1 MPVLTMF
8 MWQHSAG
15 DPAAIAWLGRGK
27 GAGARLSLQ
36 EQETCWDTSGAFGGL
51 EDLKVITQAA
61 PHYLLSPFL
70 LFLSP
75 FLLFYRLPC
84 CFLDKWSCWVASQ
97 PQIKPHYRAP
107 ETDPLVLGSCPSF
120 PAGRAAP
127 RGPASALTGHAGV
140 FGVLRH
146 PAVMSKPRAKCR
158 AVNSVPGL

>member
-1 MPVLTMF
+1 MF

-70 LFLSP
+70 LFPSP
-75 FLLFYRLPC
+75 FLLFYRLSC
-84 CFLDKWSCWVASQ
+84 CFLDKWGCWVASQ
-97 PQIKPHYRAP
+97 PQIKPHY
-107 ETDPLVLGSCPSF
+107 
-120 PAGRAAP
+120 
-127 RGPASALTGHAGV
+127 
-140 FGVLRH
+140 
-146 PAVMSKPRAKCR
+146 
-158 AVNSVPGL
+158 